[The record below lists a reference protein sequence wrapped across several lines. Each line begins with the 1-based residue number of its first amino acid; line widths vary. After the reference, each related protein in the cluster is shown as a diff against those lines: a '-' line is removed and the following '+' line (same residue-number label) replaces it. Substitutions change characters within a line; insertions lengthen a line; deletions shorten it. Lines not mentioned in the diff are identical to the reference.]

1 MSLTVEAIEKLLAT
15 GRAQHGITHPK
26 YGDAFVITPDGKVL
40 DVSNQ
45 YEPKYIRQVVTL
57 SNAQSF
63 ALYVNDYKCMRDA
76 TDPVIFA
83 TVTDQN
89 ALFTAILDYHGKS
102 IGEGCQFPSRCAHRA
117 IFQTKE
123 TEEWKVWKAANR
135 KMFTQVEF
143 ATWLEDNANL
153 LVSPEGSGAP
163 AGNDLLE
170 LVRSLHGHQNARF
183 NTNLRLNNGA
193 YSVAYEEDVE
203 VKGMIA
209 SRPGSLDLPPIIMG
223 GFSLFEGAAPYQVPA
238 RLKTR
243 ISERRLV
250 LFFET
255 IALHKIVRESIDAI
269 VAQVAEQT
277 KIVPLIGTPNG

>member
-1 MSLTVEAIEKLLAT
+1 MSLTVEAIDKLLAT
-15 GRAQHGITHPK
+15 GRAQHEIIHPPE
-26 YGDAFVITPDGKVL
+26 GDSYVITPAGTLL
-40 DVSNQ
+40 DVSKQ
-45 YEPKYIRQVVTL
+45 YWPKYIRQAVTL

-63 ALYVNDYKCMRDA
+63 AQYVNDYKGA
-76 TDPVIFA
+76 IGISESVIFA
-83 TVTDQN
+83 SVTDQN
-89 ALFTAILDYHGKS
+89 AVFTAILDYHAS
-102 IGEGCQFPSRCAHRA
+102 AVGEATPEPSRCAHRA
-117 IFQTKE
+117 TFQTKE

-223 GFSLFEGAAPYQVPA
+223 GFSLFEGAAAYQVPA

-277 KIVPLIGTPNG
+277 KIVPLIGTPG

>member
-15 GRAQHGITHPK
+15 GRAQHEIIHP
-26 YGDAFVITPDGKVL
+26 GDGDSYVITPDGRVL
-40 DVSNQ
+40 DVSKQ
-45 YEPKYIRQVVTL
+45 YPLKYIKQTVVL
-57 SNAQSF
+57 GNAQSF
-63 ALYVNDYKCMRDA
+63 AQYVNAYKCDVGISEA
-76 TDPVIFA
+76 VIFA
-83 TVTDQN
+83 NVTNDS
-89 ALFTAILDYHGKS
+89 AVFTAILDYHAALT
-102 IGEGCQFPSRCAHRA
+102 EEDDPCASRCAHRA
-117 IFQTKE
+117 VFQTKE

-135 KMFTQVEF
+135 KTFTQVEF

-223 GFSLFEGAAPYQVPA
+223 GFSLFEGAAAYQVPA

-277 KIVPLIGTPNG
+277 KIVPLIGTPN